1 MAAVRGGKAW
11 KSFIRVS
18 GFPSDNIFF
27 SPPPPAPYHLIICLL
42 FSPALFLLAPTF
54 RNLIKIN
61 VNYGWEGKKRAGE
74 RKLSYVS
81 KYTELKVTLWPTLI
95 FRKHEQS
102 WWIQPQHVQ
111 NSDKILLLGCEF
123 EFRGKNA
130 TRKFIIGT
138 SSGAQ
143 EKLIKCL
150 SFHYHFIFI
159 SFNIA
164 CNLCCH

>member
-61 VNYGWEGKKRAGE
+61 VNYGWGGE
-74 RKLSYVS
+74 EARGAFLVRLEYR
-81 KYTELKVTLWPTLI
+81 ELKVTLWPTLI
-95 FRKHEQS
+95 FRKHEQTLMLPS
-102 WWIQPQHVQ
+102 VVMNPAAACSIRQ
-111 NSDKILLLGCEF
+111 DF
-123 EFRGKNA
+123 AFRGSREKNV
-130 TRKFIIGT
+130 TRKFIIEHLSEHKK
-138 SSGAQ
+138 SS
-143 EKLIKCL
+143 L
-150 SFHYHFIFI
+150 SV
-159 SFNIA
+159 
-164 CNLCCH
+164 